1 MSVQLISWN
10 LPHREKCNSY
20 GWLLL
25 QASDASSPL
34 RFEEKWQRCWLLID
48 ETSPLKNYLLKTS
61 FRRHIFIYL
70 FEFFARFRLSSVFG
84 NLYFCICSDFLL
96 SHHPMQIGPQPKV
109 LPTSNQPI
117 TPQCWH
123 RHMSGRWWWWGGE
136 RLHKD
141 FPLSKTHRLP
151 KDSILHQQHL
161 QISFSSQL
169 HKTNSS
175 SCTSLK
181 LASENEREVGFLHSV
196 PGLVLHWRRLPGWA
210 RGQTGFRWNRIPGR
224 ERGVFGLVVRLDGN
238 RW

>member
-25 QASDASSPL
+25 QASDASSLL
-34 RFEEKWQRCWLLID
+34 RSEEKWQRCWLLID

-175 SCTSLK
+175 SCTSLE
-181 LASENEREVGFLHSV
+181 LASENALRGKLVFSTRCQVWCSTGAACRAERA
-196 PGLVLHWRRLPGWA
+196 A
-210 RGQTGFRWNRIPGR
+210 RPALGGIEFQGGR
-224 ERGVFGLVVRLDGN
+224 EGCLV
-238 RW
+238 

>member
-1 MSVQLISWN
+1 MKPARSKIICWKHLFVDTFLYICLN
-10 LPHREKCNSY
+10 F
-20 GWLLL
+20 LLGSDSA
-25 QASDASSPL
+25 ASLATCT
-34 RFEEKWQRCWLLID
+34 FV
-48 ETSPLKNYLLKTS
+48 
-61 FRRHIFIYL
+61 
-70 FEFFARFRLSSVFG
+70 FARISCSPTIQCKSVL
-84 NLYFCICSDFLL
+84 NQKYFQHPTNQQ
-96 SHHPMQIGPQPKV
+96 HHP
-109 LPTSNQPI
+109 
-117 TPQCWH
+117 PQCWH

-175 SCTSLK
+175 SCTSLE

-238 RW
+238 R